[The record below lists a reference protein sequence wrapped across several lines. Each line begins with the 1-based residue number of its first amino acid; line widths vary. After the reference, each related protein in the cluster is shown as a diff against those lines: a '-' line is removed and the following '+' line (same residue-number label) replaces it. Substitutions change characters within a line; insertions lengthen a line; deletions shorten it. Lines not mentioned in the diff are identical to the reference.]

1 MSLRDGTKKMSKS
14 EDSDYSRINLKDSAD
29 EINKKIKKAKSD
41 SDEIPD
47 NLKNLYKT
55 VWEMK
60 QKAIIDQAIGRGP
73 FICQTQSMNLFF
85 EEPNQNT
92 LSSAF
97 FYGWKNGLKTGCYY
111 IRTRPKAQAQQ
122 FTLSAKKVQNN
133 QEKKEQEVEAQTQV
147 NKGNDSN
154 YKECEMCSG

>member
-1 MSLRDGTKKMSKS
+1 
-14 EDSDYSRINLKDSAD
+14 
-29 EINKKIKKAKSD
+29 
-41 SDEIPD
+41 
-47 NLKNLYKT
+47 
-55 VWEMK
+55 
-60 QKAIIDQAIGRGP
+60 
-73 FICQTQSMNLFF
+73 MNLFF

-133 QEKKEQEVEAQTQV
+133 EEKKEVEQQESQ
-147 NKGNDSN
+147 GNDSN

>member
-1 MSLRDGTKKMSKS
+1 MK
-14 EDSDYSRINLKDSAD
+14 
-29 EINKKIKKAKSD
+29 NKIIEYNGSIQNIE
-41 SDEIPD
+41 SIPD
-47 NLKNLYKT
+47 KLKNLYKT

-60 QKAIIDQAIGRGP
+60 QKALIDQAIGRGP

-85 EEPNQNT
+85 EEPNQNI

-97 FYGWKNGLKTGCYY
+97 FYGRKNGLKTGCYY

-122 FTLSAKKVQNN
+122 FTLNAKKVQNN
-133 QEKKEQEVEAQTQV
+133 QEKKEVEQQ
-147 NKGNDSN
+147 KSEGNDSN